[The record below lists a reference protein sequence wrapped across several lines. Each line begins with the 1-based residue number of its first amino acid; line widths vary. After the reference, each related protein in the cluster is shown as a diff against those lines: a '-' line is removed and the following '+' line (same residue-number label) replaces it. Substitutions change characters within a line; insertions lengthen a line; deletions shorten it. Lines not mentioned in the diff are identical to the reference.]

1 MLQSEGSDIPHFP
14 PSVKRS
20 NQTTLT
26 YRNVLRKHGL
36 PDDFN
41 FYKYLRYNLQ
51 EQVLRAVELGWRVWV
66 SILIIVVGALIIYYA
81 TNE

>member
-1 MLQSEGSDIPHFP
+1 M
-14 PSVKRS
+14 
-20 NQTTLT
+20 
-26 YRNVLRKHGL
+26 LRKHGL